1 MTDLLAL
8 PLAGFLIGAL
18 IISVGGGGGIFYV
31 GILTVIFNVP
41 PATAAA
47 TSLATIVPTA
57 LIGSFSHWRAGNVNI
72 RLGVTMMF
80 AAIAGTVIGSFSSGF
95 LPQSIYSKIT
105 GAMLLYFG
113 ARMLVSYIRSGRGEK
128 PRQESEASG
137 LSHRDRAKAA
147 LFGFLGGAMSGLVG
161 LSGTPPIIAGL
172 DALGCAPL
180 EIVGTS
186 VFVITGISSVGFA
199 MHAGLGN
206 VAWRL
211 VLLLAAGTAS
221 GAFLAP
227 AVLSRIGRGKIDKI
241 LPPIFVLMTLLMGAL
256 EFFK

>member
-1 MTDLLAL
+1 MPDVLAL

-47 TSLATIVPTA
+47 TSLATIIPTT
-57 LIGSFSHWRAGNVNI
+57 LIGSFSHWRAGNVNV
-72 RLGVTMMF
+72 RLGVTMMLS
-80 AAIAGTVIGSFSSGF
+80 AIAGTVIGSFSSDF
-95 LPQSIYSKIT
+95 LPQSIYSKVT
-105 GAMLLYFG
+105 GVMLLYFG
-113 ARMLVSYIRSGRGEK
+113 ARMLLSYLKSGRGEK
-128 PRQESEASG
+128 TQQESAACG
-137 LSHRDRAKAA
+137 LSLRDKAKAA
-147 LFGFLGGAMSGLVG
+147 TFGFLGGAMSGLVG

-172 DALGCAPL
+172 AALGCTPL

-186 VFVITGISSVGFA
+186 VFVIAGISSAGFA

-227 AVLSRIGRGKIDKI
+227 VLLSGIDRKKIDKI
-241 LPPIFVLMTLLMGAL
+241 LPPLFVLMTLLMGAS

>member
-1 MTDLLAL
+1 MPDVLAL

-47 TSLATIVPTA
+47 TSLATIIPTT
-57 LIGSFSHWRAGNVNI
+57 LIGSFSHWRAGNVNV
-72 RLGVTMMF
+72 RLGVTMMLS
-80 AAIAGTVIGSFSSGF
+80 AIAGTVIGSFSSDF
-95 LPQSIYSKIT
+95 LPQSIYSKVT
-105 GAMLLYFG
+105 GVMLLYFG
-113 ARMLVSYIRSGRGEK
+113 ARMLLSYLKSGRGEK
-128 PRQESEASG
+128 TQQESAACG
-137 LSHRDRAKAA
+137 LSIRDKAKAA

-172 DALGCAPL
+172 AALGCAPL

-186 VFVITGISSVGFA
+186 VFVIAGISSVGFA

-211 VLLLAAGTAS
+211 VLLLAVGTAS

-227 AVLSRIGRGKIDKI
+227 TILSRISCGKIDKI
-241 LPPIFVLMTLLMGAL
+241 LPPLFVLMTLLMGAM